1 MSNDTEY
8 IYLDESAFE
17 EEVMNCTESVIVE
30 FGTDWCGS
38 CRIMMPIV
46 NDTAAAYRDRVKVIR
61 LDIDRNK
68 QLVAR
73 YGIRNKPTFL
83 LIKNGEIAGQI
94 IGPVSRKNFENY
106 MRALLSN
113 E

>member
-1 MSNDTEY
+1 MRNDTEY

-17 EEVMNCTESVIVE
+17 EEVMNCPDSVIVE

-46 NDTAAAYRDRVKVIR
+46 NDLSATYRDQVKVVR

-68 QLVAR
+68 HLVAR
-73 YGIRNKPTFL
+73 YGIRTKPTFL
-83 LIKNGEIAGQI
+83 LIKNGEIVGQI
-94 IGPVSRKNFENY
+94 IGPVSRNNFKDY
-106 MRALLSN
+106 LSALLKN

>member
-1 MSNDTEY
+1 MRNDPEY

-17 EEVMNCTESVIVE
+17 EEVMNYTESVIVE

-38 CRIMMPIV
+38 CRIMTPIV
-46 NDTAAAYRDRVKVIR
+46 NDVSATYRDRVKVVR

-68 QLVAR
+68 HLVAR
-73 YGIRNKPTFL
+73 YGIRTKPTFL
-83 LIKNGEIAGQI
+83 LIKNGEIVDQI
-94 IGPVSRKNFENY
+94 IGPVSRKNFENFIDS
-106 MRALLSN
+106 LLKN